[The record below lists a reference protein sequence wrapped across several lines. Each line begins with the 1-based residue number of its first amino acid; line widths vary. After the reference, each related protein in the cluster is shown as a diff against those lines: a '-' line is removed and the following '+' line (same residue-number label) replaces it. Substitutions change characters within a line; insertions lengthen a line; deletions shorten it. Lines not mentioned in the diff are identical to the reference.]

1 MAGGRGIIRCGT
13 FSKTLATGL
22 RVGYIVAQPE
32 IARRLVFA
40 RFDNGG
46 PPILH
51 RTIHQYLTHNDHD
64 AHVARLQAIYRER
77 RDASAEA
84 LRAACEPY
92 LTFRTPSGGFFHWLK
107 LAPGLDA
114 TAVARAASLH
124 GVAVTPGTGYYA
136 HGGGEDHIRL
146 VFSALPPETLRQAVA
161 AFAEGVAEVA
171 QTRR

>member
-1 MAGGRGIIRCGT
+1 MGMSTPLGRTPKMKLVMVGNGMAGVR
-13 FSKTLATGL
+13 TLEEL
-22 RVGYIVAQPE
+22 
-32 IARRLVFA
+32 
-40 RFDNGG
+40 
-46 PPILH
+46 
-51 RTIHQYLTHNDHD
+51 
-64 AHVARLQAIYRER
+64 
-77 RDASAEA
+77 
-84 LRAACEPY
+84 
-92 LTFRTPSGGFFHWLK
+92 LK